1 MITHELAK
9 KLKDAGF
16 PQSGMS
22 NTWACE
28 KEGLHQGRESE
39 DDVYVPTLSEL
50 IEACGDKVIVWKW
63 RGRCYATTYNE
74 EKDHVDDHCLDS
86 TWWNSTDGETYE
98 TAVANLLLA
107 LNTK

>member
-16 PQSGMS
+16 PQGKVDMY
-22 NTWACE
+22 TF
-28 KEGLHQGRESE
+28 EGDWIPENEREYLPS
-39 DDVYVPTLSEL
+39 LSEL

-63 RGRCYATTYNE
+63 NGRCYATTYSE

-98 TAVANLLLA
+98 IAVANLWLD
-107 LNTK
+107 LNKK